1 MLIDATPKTF
11 SAIYMCP
18 GRTDLRKNIDG
29 LVNMLLYTYNVNP
42 YLTENVLF
50 LFIGNA
56 KYKIKGLVIEK
67 NGAVLINKRLTTG
80 RFTWKTDPQCGLQEL
95 SYEQFSHLMKY
106 GTTE

>member
-1 MLIDATPKTF
+1 MLIDATPKTL

-29 LVNMLLYTYNVNP
+29 LVNVLLYTYNVNP

-56 KYKIKGLVIEK
+56 KYKIKGLVMEK
-67 NGAVLINKRLTTG
+67 NGAVLINKRLKTG
-80 RFTWKTDPQCGLQEL
+80 KFTWNTNQQCGLQEL
-95 SYEQFSHLMKY
+95 SYEQFSHLMIY

>member
-1 MLIDATPKTF
+1 MLIDATPSTF
-11 SAIYMCP
+11 SAIVMVP
-18 GRTDLRKNIDG
+18 GRTDLRKSIDG
-29 LVNMLLYTYNVNP
+29 LVNVLLYTYDVNP
-42 YLTENVLF
+42 YLMENVLF

-56 KYKIKGLVIEK
+56 KYKIKGLV
-67 NGAVLINKRLTTG
+67 G